1 MAKFC
6 LFDQFLFLLLFYDS
20 LFFCSLD
27 LKWLMFN
34 IVCGAGTSLIGID
47 QK

>member
-20 LFFCSLD
+20 LLFCSQG
-27 LKWLMFN
+27 LKLLMFN
-34 IVCGAGTSLIGID
+34 IVCGPGKSLIGID

>member
-20 LFFCSLD
+20 LVFSSLD
-27 LKWLMFN
+27 LQLLMFN

-47 QK
+47 GK